1 MRLAPI
7 RSRYA
12 GLIGARLAVAWPG
25 IRQRTNDPYGAAQ
38 SAGQAPGSPPEPTPA
53 CDRARLG
60 RSSEAPRKRG
70 PQATTV
76 VVGSRYRPGIG
87 PGRKEKG
94 VSMADRMLFV
104 GWGAS
109 VPGREERGLEVFNE
123 AIGLYGRLQQD
134 GRIEKFDVVLLD
146 PNPGLSGYIELH
158 GSADQLNAVRQSEEF
173 RRTLADASLIVE
185 DIRLVEGFTNDGVAR
200 EMALYQESIA
210 RVPQTT

>member
-1 MRLAPI
+1 
-7 RSRYA
+7 
-12 GLIGARLAVAWPG
+12 
-25 IRQRTNDPYGAAQ
+25 
-38 SAGQAPGSPPEPTPA
+38 
-53 CDRARLG
+53 
-60 RSSEAPRKRG
+60 
-70 PQATTV
+70 
-76 VVGSRYRPGIG
+76 
-87 PGRKEKG
+87 
-94 VSMADRMLFV
+94 MADRMLFV

-158 GSADQLNAVRQSEEF
+158 GTAEQLNAVRQNEEF
-173 RRTLADASLIVE
+173 RRTIADASLIVE
-185 DIRLVEGFTNDGVAR
+185 DMRLVEGFTNDGIAR